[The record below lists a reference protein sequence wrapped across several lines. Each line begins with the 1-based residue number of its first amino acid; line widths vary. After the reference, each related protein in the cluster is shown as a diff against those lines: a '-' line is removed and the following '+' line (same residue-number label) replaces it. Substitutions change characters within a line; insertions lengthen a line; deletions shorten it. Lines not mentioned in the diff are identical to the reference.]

1 MYNFT
6 HDIGT
11 IVHFGKGQIEK
22 LPGAVKQYANKVLL
36 TYGGGSIKKN
46 GIYDAVIKGF
56 KENGIEW
63 VELSGI
69 DPNPRVTSV
78 REGQKICKEQGI
90 EAIVAV
96 GGGST
101 LDCSKAIACAAFYDG
116 DPWDLWTGKAPIQ
129 KALPLLTVLTLSA
142 TGSEMDTGG
151 VITNLETNDKLGAG
165 APILRPKVSILD
177 PTYTYSVSKYQT
189 AAGTA
194 DIISHVL
201 EVYFSRVTDA
211 YLQDRFCEALL
222 KTAIHYGR
230 IAMDEPEN
238 YEARA
243 NLMWTSSLA
252 INDMIANG
260 KACAWS
266 VHPMEHELSAFFDI
280 THGVGLAIL
289 TPAWMEHILSD
300 ATVDK
305 FVEYAKNVFDI
316 PVEGR
321 DKFEVAKE
329 AIAATKKVFT
339 DMDIP
344 TRLSEVGIKEDTL
357 ETMANKL
364 NIPDAYVPL
373 TSKDVLEI
381 YKACF

>member
-1 MYNFT
+1 M
-6 HDIGT
+6 
-11 IVHFGKGQIEK
+11 
-22 LPGAVKQYANKVLL
+22 P
-36 TYGGGSIKKN
+36 
-46 GIYDAVIKGF
+46 
-56 KENGIEW
+56 
-63 VELSGI
+63 EL
-69 DPNPRVTSV
+69 
-78 REGQKICKEQGI
+78 
-90 EAIVAV
+90 
-96 GGGST
+96 
-101 LDCSKAIACAAFYDG
+101 
-116 DPWDLWTGKAPIQ
+116 
-129 KALPLLTVLTLSA
+129 
-142 TGSEMDTGG
+142 
-151 VITNLETNDKLGAG
+151 
-165 APILRPKVSILD
+165 PILRPKVSILD